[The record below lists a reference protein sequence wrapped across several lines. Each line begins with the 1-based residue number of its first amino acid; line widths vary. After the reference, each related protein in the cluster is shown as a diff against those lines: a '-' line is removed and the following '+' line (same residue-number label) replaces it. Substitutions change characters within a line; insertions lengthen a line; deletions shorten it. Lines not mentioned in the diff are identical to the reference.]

1 MFVAASIYGAFYE
14 QFWVGSLLDSY
25 TMFSFLSVS
34 PIQFHNGY
42 SGDRR
47 EWPIDRRRLGLRY
60 RVRVSEN
67 PNPDPNSKTVF

>member
-1 MFVAASIYGAFYE
+1 MFA
-14 QFWVGSLLDSY
+14 
-25 TMFSFLSVS
+25 FLSVS
-34 PIQFHNGY
+34 LIQFHNGY

-60 RVRVSEN
+60 RVRVRVSEN